1 MLGKSSK
8 WELGFVH
15 YIKKFTISRFVIS
28 RFKCTTFFVWSMMFQ
43 KRIRPI
49 FFRAKKM
56 WGFIVIHHYLGQKG
70 WKMILSSWRFFS
82 RKIMAGLRACF
93 TLFFLTGFF
102 CEKLMVVH
110 LIDIRSS
117 GWKVFPKIGSEYFFS
132 EGDFSLEKKRANW
145 KIPKWQGSEIIFIWK
160 MTTLEFQDF
169 IVILRFLVKL
179 LHLYLLYFRM

>member
-1 MLGKSSK
+1 MSR
-8 WELGFVH
+8 
-15 YIKKFTISRFVIS
+15 KKFQKTYITFERRVFLE
-28 RFKCTTFFVWSMMFQ
+28 FTFFFVWSMMFQ

-49 FFRAKKM
+49 FFRAKKCE
-56 WGFIVIHHYLGQKG
+56 GFHCDPSLTWTKG
-70 WKMILSSWRFFS
+70 LEGKWFCHPGRIFYFHVKLWL
-82 RKIMAGLRACF
+82 AWLVLLYACF

-132 EGDFSLEKKRANW
+132 EGGVFPEKKRANW

-179 LHLYLLYFRM
+179 LHLLSMLCCS

>member
-1 MLGKSSK
+1 
-8 WELGFVH
+8 
-15 YIKKFTISRFVIS
+15 
-28 RFKCTTFFVWSMMFQ
+28 MFQ

-49 FFRAKKM
+49 FFRAKKCE
-56 WGFIVIHHYLGQKG
+56 GFHCDPSLPWTKG
-70 WKMILSSWRFFS
+70 LEGKWFCHPGRIFYFHVKLWL
-82 RKIMAGLRACF
+82 AWLVLLYACF

-117 GWKVFPKIGSEYFFS
+117 GWKVFPKIGSEYFFLR
-132 EGDFSLEKKRANW
+132 GVFPWKKKEKIEKFRND
-145 KIPKWQGSEIIFIWK
+145 KNLKLLSYEKWP
-160 MTTLEFQDF
+160 TLEFQDF

>member
-1 MLGKSSK
+1 
-8 WELGFVH
+8 
-15 YIKKFTISRFVIS
+15 
-28 RFKCTTFFVWSMMFQ
+28 MFQ

-56 WGFIVIHHYLGQKG
+56 WGFHCDPSLPWTKG
-70 WKMILSSWRFFS
+70 LEGKWFCHPERIFYFHVKLWL
-82 RKIMAGLRACF
+82 AWLVLLYACF

-132 EGDFSLEKKRANW
+132 GGVTWKKKSKLKNSEMTRIWNYFHMKNDNTRISGLHRNFTFSG
-145 KIPKWQGSEIIFIWK
+145 KIIALIPVIF
-160 MTTLEFQDF
+160 
-169 IVILRFLVKL
+169 
-179 LHLYLLYFRM
+179 

>member
-1 MLGKSSK
+1 
-8 WELGFVH
+8 
-15 YIKKFTISRFVIS
+15 
-28 RFKCTTFFVWSMMFQ
+28 MFQ

-56 WGFIVIHHYLGQKG
+56 WGFHCDPSLPWTKG
-70 WKMILSSWRFFS
+70 LEGKWFCHPGRIFYFHVKLWL
-82 RKIMAGLRACF
+82 AWLVLLYACF

-132 EGDFSLEKKRANW
+132 EGGFHEKKKSKLKNSEMTRIWNYFHMKNDNTRISGFHRNFTFSS
-145 KIPKWQGSEIIFIWK
+145 KIIAL
-160 MTTLEFQDF
+160 T
-169 IVILRFLVKL
+169 
-179 LHLYLLYFRM
+179 